1 MQLRI
6 VRRVPLPEVSRR
18 VSELEEKYGGGIE
31 EIPDAIAGGGMDR
44 EAFEDYVEWLGM
56 AHALRAYREGEDFD
70 YFTDEVVELGREE
83 ASKLTPRRMELLDQL
98 SRHRVVSINDLAG
111 KIGRD
116 VKNVYYDLKALE
128 GLGFVR
134 LEREGRRTVPELL
147 VQEVTILLW

>member
-6 VRRVPLPEVSRR
+6 MRRVPLPEVSRR
-18 VSELEEKYGGGIE
+18 VSELEDKYGGKIE
-31 EIPDAIAGGGMDR
+31 EIPDTITGGRVER

-56 AHALRAYREGEDFD
+56 AHALRAYVEGEDFD
-70 YFTDEVVELGREE
+70 YYTDEVIELGREE

-98 SRHRVVSINDLAG
+98 SRRRVDSINDLAS

-116 VKNVYYDLKALE
+116 VKNVYNDLKALE

-134 LEREGRRTVPELL
+134 LVKEGRRTVPELL

>member
-6 VRRVPLPEVSRR
+6 VKRVPLPEVSRR
-18 VSELEEKYGGGIE
+18 VSELEDKYGGRIE
-31 EIPDAIAGGGMDR
+31 ETPDTITDGRMDR

-70 YFTDEVVELGREE
+70 YFTDEVIELGREE

-98 SRHRVVSINDLAG
+98 SRHRVDSINDLAA

-116 VKNVYYDLKALE
+116 VKNVYNDLKALE

-147 VQEVTILLW
+147 VQEITILLW

>member
-6 VRRVPLPEVSRR
+6 MRRVPLPEVSRR
-18 VSELEEKYGGGIE
+18 VSELEEKYGGRID
-31 EIPDAIAGGGMDR
+31 EIPDTISPGRMDR
-44 EAFEDYVEWLGM
+44 EALDDYVEWLGM
-56 AHALRAYREGEDFD
+56 VHALRAYGEGEDFD
-70 YFTDEVVELGREE
+70 YFTDEVIELDRGE

-98 SRHRVVSINDLAG
+98 SRRRVDSINDLAA

-116 VKNVYYDLKALE
+116 VKNVYNDLKALE

-134 LEREGRRTVPELL
+134 LVKEGRSMVPELL

>member
-18 VSELEEKYGGGIE
+18 VSELEEKYDGGIE

-98 SRHRVVSINDLAG
+98 SRHRVDSINGLAA

-116 VKNVYYDLKALE
+116 VKNV
-128 GLGFVR
+128 
-134 LEREGRRTVPELL
+134 
-147 VQEVTILLW
+147 

>member
-6 VRRVPLPEVSRR
+6 VKRIPLTEVSRR
-18 VSELEEKYGGGIE
+18 VSELEDKYGGRIE
-31 EIPDAIAGGGMDR
+31 ETPDTITGGRMDR

-56 AHALRAYREGEDFD
+56 THALRAYREGEDFD
-70 YFTDEVVELGREE
+70 YFTDEVIELGREE

-98 SRHRVVSINDLAG
+98 SRHRVDSINDLAA
-111 KIGRD
+111 KIARD
-116 VKNVYYDLKALE
+116 VKNVYNDLKTLE

-147 VQEVTILLW
+147 VQEITILLW